1 MHLVFLKM
9 ADVRQRKTEAG
20 SLTEEGPREDE
31 AEASV
36 SNQARPESEELW
48 EEEED
53 VAQVREEHPQAKC
66 YKILRRTQVELGL
79 AFIVHLLFLL
89 CFIAVHIYDRTLLK
103 RCPDPDKYFVG
114 WNTYGGRF
122 KFLTYL
128 NMVSCSLS

>member
-1 MHLVFLKM
+1 M

-20 SLTEEGPREDE
+20 SAEVGPMDDE
-31 AEASV
+31 AEARA
-36 SNQARPESEELW
+36 SNQESEELW

-53 VAQVREEHPQAKC
+53 VAQVRQEHPLAKY

-79 AFIVHLLFLL
+79 TFIVHLLFLI
-89 CFIAVHIYDRTLLK
+89 CIIAVHIYDRTLMK

-122 KFLTYL
+122 KFLTYI
-128 NMVSCSLS
+128 NMVSSPLCLSVLS